1 MATHNDIGALGEQI
15 ALEYLLE
22 RKYQILETNWVC
34 GHKEVDI
41 IAKDGDTIVFV
52 EVKTRH
58 STCLI
63 EPEATV
69 DVYKQRHL
77 IWAANSFVNR
87 YQYDNDVRFDII
99 AIVIDK
105 NNEKRIEHIE
115 DAFYPSLNKSPR
127 R

>member
-1 MATHNDIGALGEQI
+1 MASHNDLGALGEKI

-22 RKYQILETNWVC
+22 KNYQILETNWVC

-58 STCLI
+58 NKCLVD
-63 EPEATV
+63 PEITV
-69 DVYKQRHL
+69 DSYKQRHL
-77 IWAANSFVNR
+77 IWAANSYVNR

-99 AIVIDK
+99 AIIVNP
-105 NNEKRIEHIE
+105 NNEKKIEHIE
-115 DAFYPSLNKSPR
+115 DAFYPSLR
-127 R
+127 

>member
-1 MATHNDIGALGEQI
+1 MATHNEIGALGEQI

-58 STCLI
+58 STCLV

-99 AIVIDK
+99 AIVIYK

-115 DAFYPSLNKSPR
+115 DAFYPSVRSYK
-127 R
+127 

>member
-1 MATHNDIGALGEQI
+1 MAAHNDLGAMGEQF

-22 RKYQILETNWVC
+22 KNYQILETNWVC

-58 STCLI
+58 NSCLVN
-63 EPEATV
+63 PEITV
-69 DVYKQRHL
+69 DYFKQRHL
-77 IWAANSFVNR
+77 IWAANSYVNR
-87 YQYDNDVRFDII
+87 FQYDLDVRFDII

-115 DAFYPSLNKSPR
+115 DAFYPSLR
-127 R
+127 

>member
-1 MATHNDIGALGEQI
+1 MATHNEIGALGEQI

-58 STCLI
+58 STCLV

-115 DAFYPSLNKSPR
+115 DAFYPSLRSYK
-127 R
+127 

>member
-58 STCLI
+58 STCLV

-105 NNEKRIEHIE
+105 NNEKKIEHIE
-115 DAFYPSLNKSPR
+115 DAFYPSVRSYK
-127 R
+127 

>member
-58 STCLI
+58 STCLV

-115 DAFYPSLNKSPR
+115 DAFYPSLNKTPR

>member
-1 MATHNDIGALGEQI
+1 MASHNDIGALGEQI

-58 STCLI
+58 STCLV

-77 IWAANSFVNR
+77 IWAANSYVNR
-87 YQYDNDVRFDII
+87 FQYDNDVRFDII

-115 DAFYPSLNKSPR
+115 DAFYPSVRSYK
-127 R
+127 

>member
-115 DAFYPSLNKSPR
+115 DAFYPSVRSYK
-127 R
+127 

>member
-1 MATHNDIGALGEQI
+1 MAAHNDLGAMGEQF

-22 RKYQILETNWVC
+22 KNYQILETNWVC

-58 STCLI
+58 NSCLVN
-63 EPEATV
+63 PEITV
-69 DVYKQRHL
+69 DYYKQRHL
-77 IWAANSFVNR
+77 IWAANSYVNR
-87 YQYDNDVRFDII
+87 FQYDLDVRFDII
-99 AIVIDK
+99 AIVIDN

-115 DAFYPSLNKSPR
+115 DAFYPSLK
-127 R
+127 

>member
-1 MATHNDIGALGEQI
+1 MAKHNEIGALGEQI

-22 RKYQILETNWVC
+22 RNYQILEKNWSC

-58 STCLI
+58 SNCLVD
-63 EPEATV
+63 PEVTV

-77 IWAANSFVNR
+77 IWAANSYVNR

-99 AIVIDK
+99 AIVIDR

-115 DAFYPSLNKSPR
+115 DAFYPSCRIFK
-127 R
+127 

>member
-1 MATHNDIGALGEQI
+1 MASHNDIGALGEQI

-58 STCLI
+58 STCLV

-115 DAFYPSLNKSPR
+115 DAFYPSVRSYK
-127 R
+127 

>member
-1 MATHNDIGALGEQI
+1 MATHNEIGALGEQI

-22 RKYQILETNWVC
+22 RNYQILETNWVC

-58 STCLI
+58 STCLV
-63 EPEATV
+63 EPEASV

-77 IWAANSFVNR
+77 IWAANSYVNR

-99 AIVIDK
+99 AIVIDR

-115 DAFYPSLNKSPR
+115 DAFYPSLK
-127 R
+127 

>member
-1 MATHNDIGALGEQI
+1 MAAHNDLGAMGEQF

-22 RKYQILETNWVC
+22 KNYQILETNWVG
-34 GHKEVDI
+34 GHKELDI

-58 STCLI
+58 NSCLVN
-63 EPEATV
+63 PEITV
-69 DVYKQRHL
+69 DYYKQRHL
-77 IWAANSFVNR
+77 IWAANSYVNR
-87 YQYDNDVRFDII
+87 FQYDLDVRFDII

-115 DAFYPSLNKSPR
+115 DAFYPSLK
-127 R
+127 

>member
-1 MATHNDIGALGEQI
+1 MASHNDLGALGEKI

-22 RKYQILETNWVC
+22 KNYQILETNWVC

-58 STCLI
+58 SKCLVD
-63 EPEATV
+63 PEITV
-69 DVYKQRHL
+69 DSYKQRHL
-77 IWAANSFVNR
+77 IWAANSYVNR

-99 AIVIDK
+99 SIIVNP
-105 NNEKRIEHIE
+105 NNEKKIEHIE
-115 DAFYPSLNKSPR
+115 DAFYPSLK
-127 R
+127 

>member
-58 STCLI
+58 STCLV

-77 IWAANSFVNR
+77 IWAANSYVNR
-87 YQYDNDVRFDII
+87 FQYDNDVRFDII

-115 DAFYPSLNKSPR
+115 DAFYPSVRSYK
-127 R
+127 

>member
-1 MATHNDIGALGEQI
+1 MAKHNEIGALGEQI

-22 RKYQILETNWVC
+22 RNYQILEKNWSC

-58 STCLI
+58 SNCLVD
-63 EPEATV
+63 PEATV

-77 IWAANSFVNR
+77 IWAANSYVNR

-99 AIVIDK
+99 AIVIDR

-115 DAFYPSLNKSPR
+115 DAFYPSCKSYR
-127 R
+127 

>member
-1 MATHNDIGALGEQI
+1 MAAHNDLGAMGEQF

-22 RKYQILETNWVC
+22 KNYQILETNWVC

-58 STCLI
+58 SKCLI
-63 EPEATV
+63 DPEITV
-69 DVYKQRHL
+69 DSYKQRHL
-77 IWAANSFVNR
+77 IWAANSYVNR

-99 AIVIDK
+99 AIIVNP
-105 NNEKRIEHIE
+105 NNEKKIEHIE
-115 DAFYPSLNKSPR
+115 DAFYPSLK
-127 R
+127 

>member
-1 MATHNDIGALGEQI
+1 MATHNEIGALGEQI

-58 STCLI
+58 STCLV

-77 IWAANSFVNR
+77 IWAANSYVNR

-115 DAFYPSLNKSPR
+115 DAFYPSVRSYK
-127 R
+127 